1 MVEMNKEELIAYN
14 WALKQGFNS
23 VAARYA
29 RFLAKFIERAR
40 QDTKESPENSP
51 LAPCNTDMVHGVK
64 AQICPECESVE
75 VHWSYSSANFWCEF
89 CGHRWGKLHHV

>member
-40 QDTKESPENSP
+40 QYTKESPENSP
-51 LAPCNTDMVHGVK
+51 ASPVQQLHPEIAPTIMRCFQQMGYGDAKDSAALAARVVAQLSGV
-64 AQICPECESVE
+64 
-75 VHWSYSSANFWCEF
+75 
-89 CGHRWGKLHHV
+89 